1 MRFHCTALL
10 AVLLIA
16 APAAA
21 QQPLPTPATGEATF
35 NVLFKGTQVGREQV
49 TVSRGSSGWIITSSG
64 TFGTPIRQNIRRLEM
79 K

>member
-10 AVLLIA
+10 AVLLTA

-35 NVLFKGTQVGREQV
+35 NVLFKGTRWDA
-49 TVSRGSSGWIITSSG
+49 SR
-64 TFGTPIRQNIRRLEM
+64 
-79 K
+79 